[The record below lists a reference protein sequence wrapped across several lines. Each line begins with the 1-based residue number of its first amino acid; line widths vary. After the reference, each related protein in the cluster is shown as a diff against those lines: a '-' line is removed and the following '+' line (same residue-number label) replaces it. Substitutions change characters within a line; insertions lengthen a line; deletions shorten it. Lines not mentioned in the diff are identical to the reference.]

1 MDDLSGK
8 ISELLS
14 DPDTMEQLMSFAG
27 MLGSNS
33 DENEKTPNPPPVP
46 AAKPSPQPKQ
56 KESSLGLPADTM
68 QTVMRIMP
76 ILNSMNQEDDTTRLL
91 NSLRPFLSKERNHRL
106 DQATRLLQLL
116 KILPVIKDLNI

>member
-14 DPDTMEQLMSFAG
+14 DPGTMEQLMSFAG
-27 MLGSNS
+27 MLGSKDDDS
-33 DENEKTPNPPPVP
+33 ERTPEPPKP
-46 AAKPSPQPKQ
+46 APKPKD
-56 KESSLGLPADTM
+56 SSLGLPADTM

-76 ILNSMNQEDDTTRLL
+76 ILNSMREEDDTTRLL
-91 NSLRPFLSKERNHRL
+91 NSLRPFLSEERNHRL

-116 KILPVIKDLNI
+116 KILPVIKELNI